1 MQKGV
6 AKRLILDKFKCI
18 LIFSDKKDR
27 GLKLTYACTHTHT
40 HTQNGNKIKGKTENK
55 YENGRPVFQPY

>member
-1 MQKGV
+1 MYIVIPKAITNKIMQKGV

-40 HTQNGNKIKGKTENK
+40 HTKRKQNKGENRK
-55 YENGRPVFQPY
+55 